1 MKLRSFLIV
10 ALTFVFT
17 APTLAQIDYNDI
29 GSADLAMNYPAKR
42 DLDIVDIASNIDEF
56 STLVTALKA
65 VGLDNTL
72 KGKGPFTVFAPLNSG
87 FGKLPAGTVE
97 NLLRKE
103 NKQQLRN
110 VLTYHVVATKVLAVN
125 LIKALEDNNG
135 VYNVTTVNGQK
146 LQISLENGNAILTDA
161 KGGKAT
167 ITKTDVVA
175 SNGVIH
181 IIDAV
186 VLPE

>member
-1 MKLRSFLIV
+1 MKVRSFLIV
-10 ALTFVFT
+10 AISFVFSVST
-17 APTLAQIDYNDI
+17 SAQIDYNDVE
-29 GSADLAMNYPAKR
+29 STDLAMAYPVKR

-56 STLVTALKA
+56 STLVTALKTS
-65 VGLDNTL
+65 GLDKTL

-97 NLLRKE
+97 NLLKQE
-103 NKQQLRN
+103 NKQQLRK
-110 VLTYHVVATKVLAVN
+110 VLNYHVVSTKVLAVN
-125 LIKALEDNNG
+125 LVKALEDNDG
-135 VYNVTTVNGQK
+135 VYNITTVNGQS
-146 LQISLENGNAILTDA
+146 LSITLENGNAVLTDV
-161 KGGKAT
+161 KGGKAV

-181 IIDAV
+181 VIDAV